1 MDTPVPVKSLN
12 FWQVVAKLV
21 LEWVTTISRD
31 FVEEGHPPT
40 HLSQSLTQNFLTS
53 EKSSKWKI
61 QSVSTGS
68 LVTVGIKVDVK
79 GNT

>member
-1 MDTPVPVKSLN
+1 MDKGQP
-12 FWQVVAKLV
+12 
-21 LEWVTTISRD
+21 RD

-40 HLSQSLTQNFLTS
+40 HISQSLTQNFLTS

-68 LVTVGIKVDVK
+68 LVTVGIKVNVK